1 MFKRFYEGDY
11 RKHNT
16 IGTGIGLSL
25 VKDLITIHRGT
36 IQVFSNEEIG
46 NCFRILLPIHRE
58 AYQQGE
64 INETIA
70 AQTQTAFPV
79 PIYIDETMSDPDKKM
94 ESLLRS
100 DYTILIVDDNEELCM
115 LFSNLLSN
123 CFRVKTAMDGR
134 HALKVLEEGGIDLVV
149 SDIMMPDMDGIELCR
164 YMKTKFEYSHIP
176 VILLTAKRAE
186 ESQIE
191 GYNSGADGYIS
202 KPCNFSLLYAQIM
215 NCLKRQ
221 ERKGADFRK
230 QIVFEVGKLEYT
242 SLDET
247 FLQRA
252 IDCVNARLS
261 DADFDQ
267 AEFVS
272 EMGTSR
278 SVLTEKLKSLTG
290 LTPSAFVQNVR
301 LTAACK
307 LMDEQGKIRISDL
320 AFAVGFNDS
329 KYFSTCFKKKYGMTP
344 KEYIEQGRN

>member
-1 MFKRFYEGDY
+1 MKNIFK
-11 RKHNT
+11 N
-16 IGTGIGLSL
+16 
-25 VKDLITIHRGT
+25 
-36 IQVFSNEEIG
+36 N
-46 NCFRILLPIHRE
+46 
-58 AYQQGE
+58 
-64 INETIA
+64 
-70 AQTQTAFPV
+70 
-79 PIYIDETMSDPDKKM
+79 DKKQINN
-94 ESLLRS
+94 ENK
-100 DYTILIVDDNEELCM
+100 YTNKKLSIISAIIV
-115 LFSNLLSN
+115 F
-123 CFRVKTAMDGR
+123 
-134 HALKVLEEGGIDLVV
+134 ALVVSFFGSYIDLVV

-164 YMKTKFEYSHIP
+164 YMKTKFEYRPIP
-176 VILLTAKRAE
+176 VILVTAKRAE

-307 LMDEQGKIRISDL
+307 LMDEQGKIRISDSYRH
-320 AFAVGFNDS
+320 G
-329 KYFSTCFKKKYGMTP
+329 
-344 KEYIEQGRN
+344 

>member
-1 MFKRFYEGDY
+1 
-11 RKHNT
+11 
-16 IGTGIGLSL
+16 
-25 VKDLITIHRGT
+25 
-36 IQVFSNEEIG
+36 
-46 NCFRILLPIHRE
+46 
-58 AYQQGE
+58 
-64 INETIA
+64 
-70 AQTQTAFPV
+70 
-79 PIYIDETMSDPDKKM
+79 M

-261 DADFDQ
+261 DAD
-267 AEFVS
+267 S
-272 EMGTSR
+272 TKR
-278 SVLTEKLKSLTG
+278 SL
-290 LTPSAFVQNVR
+290 SAKWALHGVY
-301 LTAACK
+301 L
-307 LMDEQGKIRISDL
+307 
-320 AFAVGFNDS
+320 
-329 KYFSTCFKKKYGMTP
+329 P
-344 KEYIEQGRN
+344 RN